1 MIDLDF
7 CLMYFEISEIRN
19 LEVRIDKCGFS
30 EFFYL

>member
-7 CLMYFEISEIRN
+7 CLIDFEISKIRN
-19 LEVRIDKCGFS
+19 LEVRIDKCGFR